1 MRRGKRPR
9 WMLKIAEERIDIL
22 FRMADREFS
31 ANPHRSHRY
40 TELARNIAMKYRVRI
55 PREWRRRFCRKCYS
69 FLKPGANCTVRIADG
84 KVNFRCHECGHIMRF
99 PYIREK
105 KDRRRNKIESH
116 TTKEG
121 TDEQITVGAHNKCG
135 ESQSDR

>member
-121 TDEQITVGAHNKCG
+121 TDEKVTVGAHNKCG
-135 ESQSDR
+135 ESRSDR

>member
-1 MRRGKRPR
+1 
-9 WMLKIAEERIDIL
+9 MLKIAEERIDIL